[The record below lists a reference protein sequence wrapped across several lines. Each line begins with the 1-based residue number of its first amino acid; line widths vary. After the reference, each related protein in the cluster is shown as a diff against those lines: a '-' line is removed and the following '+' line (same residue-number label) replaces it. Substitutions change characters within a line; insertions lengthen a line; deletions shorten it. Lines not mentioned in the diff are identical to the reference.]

1 MLRVQV
7 PSSSF
12 FGSSVGRSGKLLTFM
27 SLVRIQPEEFMSTL
41 EEEIYALQRC
51 KEFIYSLLDPK
62 QTPKV
67 PKEIRQRARNVVKHY
82 PIVIDFFVERYYN
95 EKIVGSKATN
105 HEYSKI
111 EREIER
117 YLDAD
122 DADLP
127 PDGET
132 KEACESDLPQE

>member
-1 MLRVQV
+1 MVERSPVKRMVTGSIPVRRV
-7 PSSSF
+7 
-12 FGSSVGRSGKLLTFM
+12 
-27 SLVRIQPEEFMSTL
+27 MSTL

-67 PKEIRQRARNVVKHY
+67 PKEIREKARIVVKHY
-82 PIVIDFFVERYYN
+82 PLVLDMFVQKYYN
-95 EKIVGSKATN
+95 EKIVGSKATSN
-105 HEYSKI
+105 DYSQI

-127 PDGET
+127 SDGTAE
-132 KEACESDLPQE
+132 EACKPDLSQE

>member
-1 MLRVQV
+1 MAECD
-7 PSSSF
+7 PSKVNVA
-12 FGSSVGRSGKLLTFM
+12 GSSPVIL
-27 SLVRIQPEEFMSTL
+27 FMSTL

-67 PKEIRQRARNVVKHY
+67 PKEIREKARNVVKHY
-82 PIVIDFFVERYYN
+82 PLVVDVFVEKYYN
-95 EKIVGSKATN
+95 EKIVGSKATSN
-105 HEYSKI
+105 DYSQI

-127 PDGET
+127 PDGTAE
-132 KEACESDLPQE
+132 EACKSDLPQE

>member
-1 MLRVQV
+1 
-7 PSSSF
+7 
-12 FGSSVGRSGKLLTFM
+12 
-27 SLVRIQPEEFMSTL
+27 MSTL

-122 DADLP
+122 DANLP

-132 KEACESDLPQE
+132 KEACESNLPQE

>member
-1 MLRVQV
+1 MVERSPVKRMVTGSIPVRRV
-7 PSSSF
+7 
-12 FGSSVGRSGKLLTFM
+12 
-27 SLVRIQPEEFMSTL
+27 MSTL

-67 PKEIRQRARNVVKHY
+67 PKEIREKARIVVKHY
-82 PIVIDFFVERYYN
+82 PLVLDMFVRKYYN
-95 EKIVGSKATN
+95 EKIVGSKATSN
-105 HEYSKI
+105 DYSQI

-127 PDGET
+127 SDGTAE
-132 KEACESDLPQE
+132 EACKPDLPQE

>member
-1 MLRVQV
+1 MAECD
-7 PSSSF
+7 PSKVNVA
-12 FGSSVGRSGKLLTFM
+12 GSSPVIL
-27 SLVRIQPEEFMSTL
+27 FMSTL

-67 PKEIRQRARNVVKHY
+67 PKEIREKARNVVKHY
-82 PIVIDFFVERYYN
+82 PLVVDVFVEKYYN
-95 EKIVGSKATN
+95 EKIVGSKATSN
-105 HEYSKI
+105 DYSKI

-127 PDGET
+127 GNGTAE
-132 KEACESDLPQE
+132 EACKPDLPQE

>member
-1 MLRVQV
+1 MAECD
-7 PSSSF
+7 PSKVNVA
-12 FGSSVGRSGKLLTFM
+12 GSSPVIL
-27 SLVRIQPEEFMSTL
+27 FMSTL

-67 PKEIRQRARNVVKHY
+67 PKEIREKARNVVKHY
-82 PIVIDFFVERYYN
+82 PLVVDVFVEKYYN
-95 EKIVGSKATN
+95 EKIVGSKATSN
-105 HEYSKI
+105 DYSKI

-122 DADLP
+122 DAYLP
-127 PDGET
+127 GNGTAE
-132 KEACESDLPQE
+132 EACKPDLPQE

>member
-1 MLRVQV
+1 MVERGAVNSNVTGSIPVRRV
-7 PSSSF
+7 
-12 FGSSVGRSGKLLTFM
+12 
-27 SLVRIQPEEFMSTL
+27 MSTL

-67 PKEIRQRARNVVKHY
+67 PKEIREKARNVVKHY
-82 PIVIDFFVERYYN
+82 PLVVDVFVEKYYN
-95 EKIVGSKATN
+95 EKIVGSKATSN
-105 HEYSKI
+105 DYSKI

-122 DADLP
+122 DAYLS
-127 PDGET
+127 GNGTAE
-132 KEACESDLPQE
+132 EACKSDLPQE

>member
-1 MLRVQV
+1 MAECD
-7 PSSSF
+7 PSKVNVA
-12 FGSSVGRSGKLLTFM
+12 GSSPVIL
-27 SLVRIQPEEFMSTL
+27 FMSTL
-41 EEEIYALQRC
+41 EEEINALKRC

-82 PIVIDFFVERYYN
+82 PLVVDVFVEKYYN
-95 EKIVGSKATN
+95 EKIVGSKATSN
-105 HEYSKI
+105 DYSKI

-127 PDGET
+127 GNGTAE
-132 KEACESDLPQE
+132 EACKPDLPQE

>member
-1 MLRVQV
+1 
-7 PSSSF
+7 
-12 FGSSVGRSGKLLTFM
+12 
-27 SLVRIQPEEFMSTL
+27 MSTL
-41 EEEIYALQRC
+41 DEEIYALQRC

-105 HEYSKI
+105 HEHSQI

-117 YLDAD
+117 YFDSD

-127 PDGET
+127 PDGEA
-132 KEACESDLPQE
+132 KKACESDLPQE

>member
-1 MLRVQV
+1 MVERSPVKRMVTGSIPVRRV
-7 PSSSF
+7 
-12 FGSSVGRSGKLLTFM
+12 
-27 SLVRIQPEEFMSTL
+27 MSTL

-67 PKEIRQRARNVVKHY
+67 PKEIREKARIVVKHY
-82 PIVIDFFVERYYN
+82 PILLDMFVQKYYN
-95 EKIVGSKATN
+95 EKIVGSKATSN
-105 HEYSKI
+105 DYSQI

-127 PDGET
+127 SDGTAE
-132 KEACESDLPQE
+132 EACKPDLPQE

>member
-1 MLRVQV
+1 MVERSPVKRMVTGSIPVRRV
-7 PSSSF
+7 
-12 FGSSVGRSGKLLTFM
+12 
-27 SLVRIQPEEFMSTL
+27 MSTL

-67 PKEIRQRARNVVKHY
+67 PKEIREKARNVVKHY
-82 PIVIDFFVERYYN
+82 PLVVDVFVEKYYN
-95 EKIVGSKATN
+95 EKIVGSKATSN
-105 HEYSKI
+105 DYSKI

-127 PDGET
+127 GNGTAE
-132 KEACESDLPQE
+132 EACKPDLPQE

>member
-12 FGSSVGRSGKLLTFM
+12 
-27 SLVRIQPEEFMSTL
+27 MSTL
-41 EEEIYALQRC
+41 DEEIYELQRC

-67 PKEIRQRARNVVKHY
+67 PKAIRQRARNVVKHY
-82 PIVIDFFVERYYN
+82 PIVVDFFVERYYN

-105 HEYSKI
+105 YDYSQI
-111 EREIER
+111 EREAKR
-117 YLDAD
+117 YFGPD

-127 PDGET
+127 PNGEA

>member
-12 FGSSVGRSGKLLTFM
+12 
-27 SLVRIQPEEFMSTL
+27 MSTL
-41 EEEIYALQRC
+41 DEEIYALQRC

-82 PIVIDFFVERYYN
+82 PIVVDFFVERYYN

-105 HEYSKI
+105 YDYSEI
-111 EREIER
+111 EREIKR
-117 YLDAD
+117 HFSAN

-127 PDGET
+127 PDGEA

>member
-1 MLRVQV
+1 
-7 PSSSF
+7 
-12 FGSSVGRSGKLLTFM
+12 
-27 SLVRIQPEEFMSTL
+27 MSTL

-51 KEFIYSLLDPK
+51 KDFIYSLLDPK

-105 HEYSKI
+105 YDYSQI
-111 EREIER
+111 ECEIKR
-117 YLDAD
+117 YFDSD

-127 PDGET
+127 PDGEA
-132 KEACESDLPQE
+132 KKARQSDLPQE